1 MPEHGGRRPK
11 TARVIKSAEE
21 RVVRSSFIL
30 PKDVADFLR
39 TQKNA
44 SGFITELVRREMK
57 KKEIPP
63 L

>member
-1 MPEHGGRRPK
+1 MAERNGHRPK
-11 TARVIKSAEE
+11 PARVIKSPAE
-21 RVVRSSFIL
+21 RVKRASFIL
-30 PKDVADFLR
+30 PNDVADFLR

-44 SGFITELVRREMK
+44 SGYITELIHREMK